1 MDLRT
6 LLNKIS
12 DGAKII
18 MAVPTTIFRN
28 REEALLEATHNVSKF
43 EEARPDLIALKYYGS
58 TEGMDII
65 LKYNNVSDPFS
76 IKQGDTILVPVQDIP
91 LVKYERPKEVEENEV
106 KQQFIDTKR
115 LTTKDQKRVKALQ
128 KKYGKEDLL
137 PPNVIPVGKKTFR
150 FERGKIVFGKQAQ
163 SDPVVD
169 EILKDTGAI
178 QNSNTQNLNQ

>member
-18 MAVPTTIFRN
+18 MAVPSTIFSN
-28 REEALLEATHNVSKF
+28 REEALIEANHVVSRF

-58 TEGMDII
+58 TEATDII
-65 LKYNNVSDPFS
+65 LKYNNISDPFS
-76 IKQGDTILVPVQDIP
+76 IRQGDTIVVPSQDIA
-91 LVKYERPKEVEENEV
+91 LVKFERPKEVEENPV

-128 KKYGKEDLL
+128 KKYGKENLL

-150 FERGKIVFGKQAQ
+150 FERGNIVFGKQAQ

-169 EILKDTGAI
+169 EILKETGS
-178 QNSNTQNLNQ
+178 QDTQNLS